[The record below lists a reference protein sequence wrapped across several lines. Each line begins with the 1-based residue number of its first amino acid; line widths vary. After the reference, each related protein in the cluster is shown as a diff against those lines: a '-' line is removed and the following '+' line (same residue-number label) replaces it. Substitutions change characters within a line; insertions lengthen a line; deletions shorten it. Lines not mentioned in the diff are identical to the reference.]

1 MAICSKCG
9 SQLAEGVKFCASCGA
24 STQAPDGAP
33 GVAGSPNSAS
43 GASQG
48 GIAPNVAA
56 MLTYLPLCFVGLVCA
71 ILFGLVLDPYKKNSF
86 IRFHAWQSLAIHVA
100 VVVFW
105 IGWTIVS
112 MLVAAILH
120 FLAFILAPISLLI
133 CLGVLVLMVFL
144 MVKAYGN
151 QTFKVPV
158 LGDWAEKQAGM
169 KGS

>member
-9 SQLAEGVKFCASCGA
+9 SQLAEGVKFCDSCGA
-24 STQAPDGAP
+24 STEAPGGAP
-33 GVAGSPNSAS
+33 GVTGSPNLAS

-71 ILFGLVLDPYKKNSF
+71 ILFGLVLDPYKKNHF

-112 MLVAAILH
+112 MLVAAIIH

-133 CLGVLVLMVFL
+133 GLGVLVLMVFL
-144 MVKAYGN
+144 MVKAHGN

-158 LGDWAEKQAGM
+158 LGDWADKQAG
-169 KGS
+169 KAD